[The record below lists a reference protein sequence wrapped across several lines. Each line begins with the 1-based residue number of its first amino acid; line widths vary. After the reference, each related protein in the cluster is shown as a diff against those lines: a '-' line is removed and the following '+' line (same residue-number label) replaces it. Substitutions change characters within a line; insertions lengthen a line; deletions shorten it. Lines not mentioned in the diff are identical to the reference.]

1 MGDSGEA
8 LRTCT
13 CESLMKLIK
22 EDVEYS
28 DVSLTKAIPILLD
41 SKTKNLVAFP
51 VKAFADDKY
60 YYLVLDGKTVY
71 QSYLNNKTPKTQI
84 CSDLKSFPEAINAM
98 IAAFQ
103 QDHLKLRK
111 VIKDFP
117 TMLKFFYQLQLMSWL
132 DKRFERK
139 NKQKIS

>member
-1 MGDSGEA
+1 MSHGTLCESRDGWPRSLVLRKPLVHVKKIRRIFLRNPATLVMGDSGEA

-71 QSYLNNKTPKTQI
+71 QSYLNNKTPSRI
-84 CSDLKSFPEAINAM
+84 VAMSFCEP
-98 IAAFQ
+98 
-103 QDHLKLRK
+103 R
-111 VIKDFP
+111 
-117 TMLKFFYQLQLMSWL
+117 S
-132 DKRFERK
+132 
-139 NKQKIS
+139 